1 MCEFYLNSKGE
12 KRRIADMAGP
22 HLQNAFA
29 KLQRDYPPREDL
41 DGKSLRQAEIDA
53 MAVRL
58 GELADEY
65 EEQGSQAFGGGL

>member
-1 MCEFYLNSKGE
+1 MTTTYNSSTGPKV
-12 KRRIADMAGP
+12 IADMNP
-22 HLQNAFA
+22 HNLAAAFA

-53 MAVRL
+53 MAARL

-65 EEQGSQAFGGGL
+65 EEQGAQAFGGGL